1 MPFERSHMARPRIAV
16 FSGPNA
22 TISNSPA
29 LVTSN
34 KGRLPGEPMLE
45 GRFDHLA
52 GQLLHEPVTIRIR
65 KFSAHPLEEDAREL
79 YHDDGRDYYEVELR
93 PEDGP
98 YLLPYMARRKGGPS
112 GVPFEAGDLSDA
124 GMNYG
129 GRQFFYPDASRIFAD
144 IDRTIS
150 GRDER
155 GEANILDRKADFDF
169 IRALP
174 SGGFTSKGEVGGV
187 DYFPYRPPA
196 LARRP
201 RHKDLARITNE
212 VNGTLSDGDY
222 AGMIWLQGSPT
233 VEETAYWLG
242 LLLDT
247 HLPVACCASQR
258 PHGQLANDGD
268 RNIVDAVEFIVSGLG
283 EGLGAVGVQDQQVF
297 AAREFKKGD
306 ARPGG
311 YKTTGGHGG
320 VLGTIGPPITIWYKP
335 AYRHTS
341 ASQVNL
347 SRLPDSVEF
356 QDRAGDGA
364 LVRVAIKDEA
374 GRLRGEA
381 IPRVHLVKFGFLM
394 EEDKT
399 HNPDHEV
406 DIMVRIEHSLAQ
418 QASPD
423 PESPKLHGFIYEGQ
437 SPFGTGAG
445 GQGAALEIA
454 TFSGMPVVAVGRSDP
469 GGTVP
474 LGRSTWMIAGSNL
487 DSTKARMLLTASMMK
502 LGRLPKAGDPRNPT
516 KDEKDA
522 VAAKIVQYQEIF
534 SSH

>member
-1 MPFERSHMARPRIAV
+1 MAKPKIAV

-34 KGRLPGEPMLE
+34 KGRLPGERTLE
-45 GRFDHLA
+45 GRYDHLV
-52 GQLLHEPVTIRIR
+52 GQLLYEPVTVRIK
-65 KFSAHPLEEDAREL
+65 KFSAHPLEEDSKEH
-79 YHDDGRDYYEVELR
+79 YHDDGKDYYEVEIG

-98 YLLPYMARRKGGPS
+98 YLLPYMARRGDGAD
-112 GVPFEAGDLSDA
+112 GVPFEASDMA
-124 GMNYG
+124 NPSLNYG

-155 GEANILDRKADFDF
+155 GEPNILDRKADFDF

-174 SGGFTSKGEVGGV
+174 SGGYLSQGEVGGV
-187 DYFPYRPPA
+187 DFFPYRPPA

-201 RHKDLARITNE
+201 RHRDLARITNE
-212 VNGTLSDGDY
+212 VCRTLSGGTY
-222 AGMIWLQGSPT
+222 EGMIWLQGSPT

-242 LLLDT
+242 LIVDADI
-247 HLPVACCASQR
+247 PIVCCASQR

-268 RNIVDAVEFIVSGLG
+268 RNIVDAVEYILSGLG
-283 EGLGAVGVQDQQVF
+283 KGLGSVGMQDQQIF
-297 AAREFKKGD
+297 ASREFKKGD

-320 VLGTIGPPITIWYKP
+320 VLGSAGPPMTIWYHP
-335 AYRHTS
+335 AYKHTS
-341 ASQVNL
+341 ASQVNI
-347 SRLPDSVEF
+347 SHQPATVEF
-356 QDRAGDGA
+356 QDHVGDGT
-364 LVRVAIKDEA
+364 LTKVSIKDSD
-374 GRLRGEA
+374 GFLKGEA
-381 IPRVHLVKFGFLM
+381 IPRVHIVKFGFLM
-394 EEDKT
+394 EEDNT

-406 DIMVRIEHSLAQ
+406 DIIARLERGLAE
-418 QASPD
+418 QASSD
-423 PESPKLHGFIYEGQ
+423 PGSPKLHGFIYEGQ
-437 SPFGTGAG
+437 SPYGTGAG

-454 TFSGMPVVAVGRSDP
+454 TYSGMPVVAVGRSDP

-474 LGRSTWMIAGSNL
+474 QGRAPLMIGGSNL
-487 DSTKARMLLTASMMK
+487 DCTKARMLLMASMMK
-502 LGRLPKAGDPRNPT
+502 LGRLPKANDPRNPT
-516 KDEKDA
+516 GEERDA
-522 VAAKIVQYQEIF
+522 VIAKIARYQEIF